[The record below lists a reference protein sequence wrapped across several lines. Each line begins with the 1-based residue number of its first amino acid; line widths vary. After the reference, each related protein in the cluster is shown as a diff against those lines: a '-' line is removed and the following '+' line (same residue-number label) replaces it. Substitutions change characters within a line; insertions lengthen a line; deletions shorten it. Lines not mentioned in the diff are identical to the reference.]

1 LAPVQ
6 AATAQRVEFP
16 SADRAAKAASRS
28 GGPPVRRASEGGKL
42 TWAGSILGWDRACS
56 RRQNR
61 EKRPFC
67 LYRKYLP

>member
-1 LAPVQ
+1 M
-6 AATAQRVEFP
+6 FF
-16 SADRAAKAASRS
+16 
-28 GGPPVRRASEGGKL
+28 GKL
-42 TWAGSILGWDRACS
+42 TWAGSILGWKRAYS